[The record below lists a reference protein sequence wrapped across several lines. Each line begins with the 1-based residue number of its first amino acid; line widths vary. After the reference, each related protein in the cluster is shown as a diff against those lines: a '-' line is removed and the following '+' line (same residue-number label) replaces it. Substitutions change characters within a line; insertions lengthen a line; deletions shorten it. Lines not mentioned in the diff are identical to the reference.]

1 MKPGDK
7 LSHPLIPF
15 RTDHRR
21 EAARLRWLATSA
33 TTSALK
39 ARLLEQAQQHERLAS
54 LERHSDVPGTLYV
67 VSGLPD

>member
-7 LSHPLIPF
+7 LSHPAIPV
-15 RTDHRR
+15 RTDHKR

-39 ARLLEQAQQHERLAS
+39 ARLLEQAQQHERLA
-54 LERHSDVPGTLYV
+54 GTDADPV
-67 VSGLPD
+67 NRDAQPN

>member
-1 MKPGDK
+1 MKLGDK

-54 LERHSDVPGTLYV
+54 TDADQPADGDRPID
-67 VSGLPD
+67 